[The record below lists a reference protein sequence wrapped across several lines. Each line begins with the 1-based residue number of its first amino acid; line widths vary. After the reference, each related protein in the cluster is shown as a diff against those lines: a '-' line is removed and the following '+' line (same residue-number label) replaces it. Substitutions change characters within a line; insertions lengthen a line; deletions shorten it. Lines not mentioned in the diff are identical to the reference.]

1 MISLSQNKVNNS
13 NPAQPTQT
21 QQPQSA
27 HQPQAQQQ
35 QQVKIDPDHEAKMLL
50 RTLASK
56 ADFTTISKIAVPV
69 LTFLDDNKKNGWEC
83 AKVVRCIFLILMY
96 NIKQQH
102 AIVIKELLKH
112 LDSHINSPAQLKI
125 YIIRTIVL
133 SIKIAAMQ
141 SVGTTGQIIEIY
153 TNLLKHLNSSVEKTF
168 ALKAQLINKKVAIP
182 ISPSAA
188 SIQTQTSNDKFHDI
202 IQQNLIDFL
211 CFRSIE

>member
-1 MISLSQNKVNNS
+1 MISLSQNKVNSS
-13 NPAQPTQT
+13 NPTQT
-21 QQPQSA
+21 QQPQSV
-27 HQPQAQQQ
+27 QQQ
-35 QQVKIDPDHEAKMLL
+35 QQQQAPIDPDHEAKMLL

-102 AIVIKELLKH
+102 AIVIKEILKH
-112 LDSHINSPAQLKI
+112 LDSHRNSPAQLKCF
-125 YIIRTIVL
+125 IIRTIIL

-153 TNLLKHLNSSVEKTF
+153 TNLLKHLNFSVERTF
-168 ALKAQLINKKVAIP
+168 ALRAQLINKKVAIP
-182 ISPSAA
+182 VSPSA
-188 SIQTQTSNDKFHDI
+188 TSI
-202 IQQNLIDFL
+202 IQATQPSMKYYTLRVFCD
-211 CFRSIE
+211 EK